1 MSIANTNFLKR
12 NLPVPSESSTA
23 AYFIN
28 SKWKRKQTNKKNK
41 QANKQNTS
49 GCKIDAENGKY
60 TEEKSILAPTDF

>member
-1 MSIANTNFLKR
+1 MEK
-12 NLPVPSESSTA
+12 
-23 AYFIN
+23 
-28 SKWKRKQTNKKNK
+28 KTNKQKNK